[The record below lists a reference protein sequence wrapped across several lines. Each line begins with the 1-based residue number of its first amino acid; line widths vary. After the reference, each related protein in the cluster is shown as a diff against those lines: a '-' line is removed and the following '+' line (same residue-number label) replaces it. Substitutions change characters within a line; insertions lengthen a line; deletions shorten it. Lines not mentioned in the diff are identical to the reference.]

1 MGTGRSMQKIARG
14 TYAARLAADPIDVAA
29 VQAFRARVFRGQAEL
44 SDHDHLDARCDHM
57 LVQDRNSG
65 DLVCCFRMMS
75 FATGADIDR
84 CYSAQ
89 HYDLESLRAYPD
101 PMVELGR
108 FCVDPSYRDPSI
120 LRTAWRAM
128 ADYVDQKNARMLF
141 GCSSF
146 QGTEAE
152 TYMDAFAL
160 LSARHIAPSRWLP
173 KVKAPKVFP
182 FAKRK
187 GLKRPDMKR
196 AIERM
201 PPLLRTYLAMGGWVS
216 DHAVVDNDLGTLH
229 VFTGVEINRIP
240 KARAR
245 FLRAS

>member
-1 MGTGRSMQKIARG
+1 MEKIARG
-14 TYAARLAADPIDVAA
+14 KYAARLAAGPSDVAA
-29 VQAFRARVFRGQAEL
+29 AQAFRARVFRGQTDL
-44 SDHDHLDARCDHM
+44 SDRDDMDARCDHM
-57 LVQDRNSG
+57 LVEDQHSG
-65 DLVCCFRMMS
+65 MVVCCFRMMS
-75 FATGADIDR
+75 FASGIDIDR

-101 PMVELGR
+101 PMVEMGR
-108 FCVDPSYRDPSI
+108 FCVDHTYRDPDI
-120 LRTAWRAM
+120 LRIAWRAM
-128 ADYVDQKNARMLF
+128 SEYVDEKNARMLF

-152 TYMDAFAL
+152 TYIDAFAL
-160 LSARHIAPSRWLP
+160 LTARHLAPSRWLP
-173 KVKAPKVFP
+173 KVKSPKVFH
-182 FAKRK
+182 FAKRL

-196 AIERM
+196 AIGRM

-216 DHAVVDNDLGTLH
+216 DHAVVDSDLGTLH

-245 FLRAS
+245 LLRAI